1 MSDFDFFDGI
11 SNEPPIQEFADYYSA
26 THDEIILLPK
36 SIQEFGIELITLME
50 AKPIEDSQSVI
61 YLKNFLEAFCPK
73 SDNYNGL
80 TQKGKDAVTQIRNSD
95 NEFIKHVIEKV
106 KC

>member
-1 MSDFDFFDGI
+1 MCESIKVTGWQI
-11 SNEPPIQEFADYYSA
+11 CIQFVLK
-26 THDEIILLPK
+26 TVCKQLIIK
-36 SIQEFGIELITLME
+36 ESIQEFGIELITLME
-50 AKPIEDSQSVI
+50 VKPIEDNKSVI
-61 YLKNFLEAFCPK
+61 YVKNFLEAFCPK

-80 TQKGKDAVTQIRNSD
+80 TPKGKDAITQIRNSD